1 MKIANYLAALLLA
14 AAAGCA
20 APSGAPAGASE
31 DRRETTLENGF
42 YEGAEELDR
51 KRAGSRQDGT
61 SENGSARENPEP
73 ASSGVMASGSSGVS
87 SAATWVWNQTSFSK
101 LGFWNALLW
110 YIPNR
115 LSDLMDVFTIEIGAG
130 EIGLDLQLSRY
141 LTFGAGIGQSYMLG
155 WSINNQFGIYQQK
168 GWYFD
173 CFRYRASSIQR
184 APTFGDYSK
193 LYTSGKSGL
202 VDVPAMFAGNVEDPF
217 ALGVKAC
224 CFLNLKLQVHPLE
237 LADFIGGLLFID
249 CPHDDNPKINWMF
262 NLL

>member
-1 MKIANYLAALLLA
+1 M
-14 AAAGCA
+14 
-20 APSGAPAGASE
+20 
-31 DRRETTLENGF
+31 
-42 YEGAEELDR
+42 
-51 KRAGSRQDGT
+51 
-61 SENGSARENPEP
+61 
-73 ASSGVMASGSSGVS
+73 GVMDAI
-87 SAATWVWNQTSFSK
+87 
-101 LGFWNALLW
+101 LW

-115 LSDLMDVFTIEIGAG
+115 LSDLMDVITLEIGAG
-130 EIGLDLQLSRY
+130 EIGADLQLTRY

-184 APTFGDYSK
+184 EPTFGDYSK
-193 LYTSGKSGL
+193 IYTSSKSGL
-202 VDVPAMFAGNVEDPF
+202 ADVSAMFDGNVEDPF
-217 ALGVKAC
+217 AIGVRAGC
-224 CFLNLKLQVHPLE
+224 YLNLKFQIHPLE

>member
-1 MKIANYLAALLLA
+1 MKIARILAALLLV

-20 APSGAPAGASE
+20 SSSGAKTEVRTG
-31 DRRETTLENGF
+31 TTLENGF
-42 YEGAEELDR
+42 YNGADELDQNKR
-51 KRAGSRQDGT
+51 KTT
-61 SENGSARENPEP
+61 SENVAAKQNTPSSE
-73 ASSGVMASGSSGVS
+73 ASDSD
-87 SAATWVWNQTSFSK
+87 SAAAWIWQQTSFSRM
-101 LGFWNALLW
+101 GFWKAVLW

-115 LSDLMDVFTIEIGAG
+115 LSDLMDVFTLELGAG
-130 EIGLDLQLSRY
+130 EIGLDLQLTRY

-173 CFRYRASSIQR
+173 CFRYRASSIR
-184 APTFGDYSK
+184 REPFSGKYEK
-193 LYTSGKSGL
+193 IYTSGKSGL

-217 ALGVKAC
+217 ALGVKVC
-224 CFLNLKLQVHPLE
+224 CYLNLKLQVHPLE
-237 LADFIGGLLFID
+237 LADFVGGLLFID

>member
-1 MKIANYLAALLLA
+1 MKIARFLAALLLV

-20 APSGAPAGASE
+20 TPSGSPGNEAEA
-31 DRRETTLENGF
+31 RRESTLENGF
-42 YEGAEELDR
+42 YPRAEQKTAQAKAPVQEAPR
-51 KRAGSRQDGT
+51 TESSPSGGP
-61 SENGSARENPEP
+61 SES
-73 ASSGVMASGSSGVS
+73 
-87 SAATWVWNQTSFSK
+87 WLWKQTSFSK
-101 LGFWNALLW
+101 MGVLNAILW

-115 LSDLMDVFTIEIGAG
+115 LSDLMDIITVELGAG
-130 EIGLDLQLSRY
+130 EIGLDLQLTRS

-173 CFRYRASSIQR
+173 CFRYRASSIR
-184 APTFGDYSK
+184 RDPTFGDYSSIF
-193 LYTSGKSGL
+193 TSDKSGL
-202 VDVPAMFAGNVEDPF
+202 VDVSAMFDGNVEDPF

-224 CFLNLKLQVHPLE
+224 CYLNLKVQVHPLE

-249 CPHDDNPKINWMF
+249 CPHDDNPKINWTF